1 MHSSTFEMNAL
12 SSAQTQIEMIKQ
24 AVEESNDP
32 SLQLETLD
40 DIHLILDVIEDP
52 VFRNLIQ
59 IQDSIR
65 ELNGQIQQH
74 PSILP
79 GDFDVDLS
87 GDLIINVPPSTDIYD
102 SEYRDE
108 QRVPSAQLS
117 PRSPNSSPKVTNL
130 PYNIVSGSVHD
141 DSMDSDQMLG
151 LDDNLVDNIPNQHV
165 TMMKNAHDSVMD
177 SSRDT
182 NEEPEE
188 RERPQ
193 SATSNSSKHN
203 SDLMASEWTQV
214 QAIELINDGTG
225 LGFGKCNF
233 IVLIEF

>member
-1 MHSSTFEMNAL
+1 MHSANLEMSAL
-12 SSAQTQIEMIKQ
+12 SNAQNQIELIKQ
-24 AVEESNDP
+24 AIEESNDA

-40 DIHLILDVIEDP
+40 DIHLILDVLEDP
-52 VFRNLIQ
+52 LFRNLIQ

-79 GDFDVDLS
+79 GDFDIDIA

-102 SEYRDE
+102 AEYRDE
-108 QRVPSAQLS
+108 QRVPSAQIS
-117 PRSPNSSPKVTNL
+117 PRSPNSPKVTNL

-151 LDDNLVDNIPNQHV
+151 LDDNLIDSIPSQH
-165 TMMKNAHDSVMD
+165 TAILKNAHDNGMD
-177 SSRDT
+177 SGREGND
-182 NEEPEE
+182 EPEE

-214 QAIELINDGTG
+214 EAIELINDGTG
-225 LGFGKCNF
+225 LGFGKY
-233 IVLIEF
+233 